1 MGFDSLSTTLNQTLN
16 TFHMMLEKL
25 EVIISGN
32 VRQPYNNLVSV
43 IFRQVSFSFPLSKTN
58 GGKKQQ
64 G

>member
-1 MGFDSLSTTLNQTLN
+1 
-16 TFHMMLEKL
+16 MMLEKL

-32 VRQPYNNLVSV
+32 VQQPYNNLVSV